1 LRKLFL
7 KKNPHPF
14 QNLIQNLNS
23 EVKVIIPASGSG
35 SRFGGKT
42 AKQFL
47 KVDGKEILTHTI
59 KKFHDLK
66 IIDEIIISTIPEYF
80 VAVSTIVRKNNFT
93 KVKKIVEGG
102 KLRQDSVYNAL
113 INLDCNKADI
123 ILVHDAVR
131 PLVSDTLIKNVIVD
145 TKKFKCVIP
154 ALRISDTLMRTDKNS
169 FAKEIIDREGVVS
182 VQTPQGFRFDI
193 LKSSFLKAYEEGFTG
208 TDEASIVQK
217 YGYNVKVTEGEKSNI
232 KITVKGDLDEMK
244 NLFKKRMS
252 Q

>member
-1 LRKLFL
+1 M
-7 KKNPHPF
+7 
-14 QNLIQNLNS
+14 IQNLNS

-47 KVDGKEILTHTI
+47 KIDGKEILTHTI

-66 IIDEIIISTIPEYF
+66 IIDEIIVSTVPEFF

-102 KLRQDSVYNAL
+102 KRRQDSVYNAL
-113 INLDCNKADI
+113 INLDCKKDDI

-131 PLVSDTLIKNVIVD
+131 PLVSEKLIKNVITETIKND
-145 TKKFKCVIP
+145 CVIP
-154 ALRISDTLMRTDKNS
+154 VIKISDTLMRTDKKN

-193 LKSSFLKAYEEGFTG
+193 LNKSFLKSYKEEFTG
-208 TDEASIVQK
+208 TDEASIVQNC
-217 YGYNVKVTEGEKSNI
+217 GYKVRVTEGEKSNI
-232 KITVKGDLDEMK
+232 KITVKEDLDEM
-244 NLFKKRMS
+244 NFFLGNR
-252 Q
+252 

>member
-1 LRKLFL
+1 MK
-7 KKNPHPF
+7 
-14 QNLIQNLNS
+14 S

-66 IIDEIIISTIPEYF
+66 IIDEIIISTIPEFF

-102 KLRQDSVYNAL
+102 KRRQDSVYNAL
-113 INLDCNKADI
+113 INLDCKKDDI

-131 PLVSDTLIKNVIVD
+131 PLVSEKLIKNVIAD
-145 TKKFKCVIP
+145 TEKNDCVIP
-154 ALRISDTLMRTDKNS
+154 VIKISDTLMRTDKNS

-182 VQTPQGFRFDI
+182 VQTPQGFRFEI
-193 LKSSFLKAYEEGFTG
+193 LNKSFLKAYEEGFTG

-217 YGYNVKVTEGEKSNI
+217 FGYKVKVTEGEKSNI

-244 NLFKKRMS
+244 IFFKKRMS
-252 Q
+252 K